1 MSTLNLVG
9 SQRAGGRFELT
20 FKHGEETFKAYL
32 DANRLLVPGAV
43 SVRARE
49 AVKNWEI
56 DEMEQVD
63 GLRTALRNEPGS
75 SGRTNPT

>member
-1 MSTLNLVG
+1 MTTLNLIG

-20 FKHGEETFKAYL
+20 FNHGEETFKAYL
-32 DANRLLVPGAV
+32 DANRLLVPGVV

-49 AVKNWEI
+49 SVKNWEI

-63 GLRTALRNEPGS
+63 GLRNALRNEPTG

>member
-1 MSTLNLVG
+1 MTTLSLTS

-20 FKHGEETFKAYL
+20 FSHGEETFKAYL
-32 DANRLLVPGAV
+32 DANRLLVPGIV

-63 GLRTALRNEPGS
+63 GFRNALRNEPNGAA
-75 SGRTNPT
+75 RPPTN